1 MMTLEEYLQG
11 KPAVAASAP
20 GRVNLLGEHTDYN
33 DGFVL
38 PTAIPALTHVAL
50 APSDDHDHHCYSV
63 NLDQAVQF
71 SQHAPAPEGFALY
84 IEGCIRLIEERGTP
98 VPPLK
103 VYVSSEVPMG
113 SGLSSS
119 AALEVAMLRA
129 LRSLLYL
136 AIDDVEIALIGQ
148 QAEIRYAHVNCGV
161 MDQMASSL
169 ADVDHMLFLDTRT
182 LERRL
187 LPLPQGTQLII
198 IDSGV
203 PRTLAAS
210 KYNERRAECEQAA
223 TLLGVP
229 ALRDVAHL
237 EQLEQLP
244 SPLKQRAR
252 HVVSENSRVLEA
264 ANDGQIT
271 AERFGILMNDSHAS
285 LRDDYEVSIAA
296 LDQLVA
302 LLQEQPAVFGARM
315 TGAGF
320 GGACV
325 ALCRIGQA
333 EAAASAVLSKYN
345 DAGGKGAIL
354 LPKIN

>member
-1 MMTLEEYLQG
+1 MMTSEEFFQG
-11 KPAVAASAP
+11 PPAVSASAP

-38 PTAIPALTHVAL
+38 PTAIPAQTHVAL
-50 APSDDHDHHCYSV
+50 APSADADHHCHSA
-63 NLDQAVQF
+63 NLEQTVRFSAEGQA
-71 SQHAPAPEGFALY
+71 PDGFARY
-84 IEGCIRLIEERGTP
+84 IEGCIRLIEQRGVP

-103 VYVSSEVPMG
+103 IHVISEVPMG

-129 LRSLLYL
+129 LRSLLQIP
-136 AIDDVEIALIGQ
+136 IDDVEIALLGQ
-148 QAEIRYAHVNCGV
+148 QAEIQYAHVNCGV

-187 LPLPQGTQLII
+187 LPLPEGAELIV

-210 KYNERRAECEQAA
+210 KYNERRAECEAA
-223 TLLGVP
+223 ARLLAVP
-229 ALRDVAHL
+229 ALRDVSDIR
-237 EQLEQLP
+237 QVEQLP
-244 SPLKQRAR
+244 SPLRERAR
-252 HVVSENSRVLEA
+252 HVVSENRRVLQA
-264 ANDGQIT
+264 AEQ
-271 AERFGILMNDSHAS
+271 ERISAQQFGRLMNDSHAS
-285 LRDDYEVSIAA
+285 LRDDYQVSIPA
-296 LDQLVA
+296 LDQLVG
-302 LLQEQPAVFGARM
+302 LLQQHPAIFGARL

-325 ALCRIGQA
+325 ALCQA
-333 EAAASAVLSKYN
+333 GSAQEAANTVLSKYN
-345 DAGGKGAIL
+345 QSGGKGTIL
-354 LPKIN
+354 LPEKH